1 MTTAPVKSLIDEQ
14 LDEVE
19 HRIAILGFG
28 LPFNELIGRKRED
41 LVRDLPQRLAPTM
54 KGGRIAVRIRPLQP
68 ASATSACSSGTAPFL
83 PSHSSPS

>member
-1 MTTAPVKSLIDEQ
+1 MTTAPVKSLVEEQ

-19 HRIAILGFG
+19 SKLIMLGFG

-54 KGGRIAVRIRPLQP
+54 KGGRIAVRVRR
-68 ASATSACSSGTAPFL
+68 
-83 PSHSSPS
+83 